1 MSSSQDQTPR
11 DPRSGGQAA
20 APLRDAPDAGYTRD
34 PRDTRD
40 TRDTRDAGYPQDAR
54 DTRDTGYSRDA
65 RDTRDTGRGYVPR
78 PAPQYDDTTARQREG
93 RYEARHEEGMTTPAR
108 AAIGLTFMAAVLMMV
123 SGAWNILE
131 GIAAMLRGTFVIVA
145 PNYVYS
151 LSSFG
156 WGLFHAILG
165 AVVFVVGAA
174 LFIDKMWARAAGVAV
189 AALSAVINFL
199 FIPYAPLWSIVLIA
213 IDIVV
218 IWALLTPRHQ
228 SARLADGGD
237 RSRI

>member
-20 APLRDAPDAGYTRD
+20 APLRDAPDAGYQRD
-34 PRDTRD
+34 PRDSRDAGYTQDSRD
-40 TRDTRDAGYPQDAR
+40 TRDTRDASYARDSR
-54 DTRDTGYSRDA
+54 DTRDA
-65 RDTRDTGRGYVPR
+65 GRQGYVPR

-93 RYEARHEEGMTTPAR
+93 RYGGRHEEGLTTPAR

-131 GIAAMLRGTFVIVA
+131 GIAAMIRGTFVIVA

-174 LFIDKMWARAAGVAV
+174 LFTDKMWARGAGVAV

-218 IWALLTPRHQ
+218 IWALLAPRHHTT
-228 SARLADGGD
+228 RLADGGD

>member
-20 APLRDAPDAGYTRD
+20 APLRDAPDAGYQRD

-40 TRDTRDAGYPQDAR
+40 TREAGRHEA
-54 DTRDTGYSRDA
+54 
-65 RDTRDTGRGYVPR
+65 GRQAGYVPR
-78 PAPQYDDTTARQREG
+78 PAPQYDDTAAR
-93 RYEARHEEGMTTPAR
+93 RYEETPTGPAK
-108 AAIGLTFMAAVLMMV
+108 AAIGLTLMAAVLMMV

-131 GIAAMLRGTFVIVA
+131 GIAAMLRGTFTVVL
-145 PNYVYS
+145 PNYVYT

-156 WGLFHAILG
+156 WGLFHLILG

-174 LFIDKMWARAAGVAV
+174 LFTDKMWARAAGVAV

-199 FIPYAPLWSIVLIA
+199 FIPYSPLWSIVLIA

-218 IWALLTPRHQ
+218 IWALLAPRHTT
-228 SARLADGGD
+228 ARLADGGD

>member
-20 APLRDAPDAGYTRD
+20 APLRDAPDAGYQRDPRDTRD
-34 PRDTRD
+34 TSDMRDTRD
-40 TRDTRDAGYPQDAR
+40 TRDTREAGRHEA
-54 DTRDTGYSRDA
+54 
-65 RDTRDTGRGYVPR
+65 GRQAGYVPR
-78 PAPQYDDTTARQREG
+78 PAPQYDDTTAAR
-93 RYEARHEEGMTTPAR
+93 RYEETPTGPAK

-131 GIAAMLRGTFVIVA
+131 GIAAMIRGTFVIVA

-174 LFIDKMWARAAGVAV
+174 LFTDKMWARGAGVAV

-218 IWALLTPRHQ
+218 IWALLAPRHHT
-228 SARLADGGD
+228 ARLADGGD